1 MQSTARPPS
10 APEVGTEGSK
20 GDTECTSQRVGKNRR
35 RVVFT
40 HALRGTLCTPCYPPD
55 ERDMHMHVNFG
66 VIRVSSNTRQ
76 RLLTCV

>member
-1 MQSTARPPS
+1 MYFTARGEKP
-10 APEVGTEGSK
+10 
-20 GDTECTSQRVGKNRR
+20 TS
-35 RVVFT
+35 
-40 HALRGTLCTPCYPPD
+40 RGFYPRAARYIMYPLYFPD